1 MKHLETRQLIKELA
15 RKNGLSMADTT
26 AILDSV
32 PDFIRTVMSTEV
44 NKEQGHY
51 PAIRV
56 PGWGTFY
63 VREEVKKQVKTHL
76 AKRKENESI

>member
-15 RKNGLSMADTT
+15 RKNGISVAEAT
-26 AILDSV
+26 AILDSI

-44 NKEQGHY
+44 NKEEAHY
-51 PAIRV
+51 PSIRV
-56 PGWGTFY
+56 QGWGTFY
-63 VREEVKKQVKTHL
+63 VTDNVKNKVKTHL